1 LAPVTVEE
9 LLRFLDEEEDEA
21 KRKMARTLIEV
32 RRSCRPEFADR
43 MEKYMLEHDLLPLGR
58 KAN

>member
-1 LAPVTVEE
+1 MSPMTANE
-9 LLRFLDEEEDEA
+9 LMQLLDEDEDQL
-21 KRKMARTLIEV
+21 KRRMANILIEA

-43 MEKYMLEHDLLPLGR
+43 MEKYMLEHDLLPRGR

>member
-1 LAPVTVEE
+1 MADAVDEILK
-9 LLRFLDEEEDEA
+9 LLDEEEDRV
-21 KRKMARTLIEV
+21 KRRLANVLLET
-32 RRSCRPEFADR
+32 RRQCRPEFADR

>member
-1 LAPVTVEE
+1 MTGILQ
-9 LLRFLDEEEDEA
+9 LLDEEQDQI
-21 KRKMARTLIEV
+21 KRDMARTLIEV
-32 RRSCRPEFADR
+32 RRTCRPEFADR